1 MNLKQQLILCD
12 KALSN
17 NNFIEAKTLLEEV
30 IKIYPNI
37 FELNFKLALVNNFLG
52 NIEESIN
59 YYKKSIAINPNFSPS
74 YCNLGIIY
82 DKLNDRSLAI
92 KNYLIAIKVDPRN
105 FNAHYNL
112 GNTYFNI
119 EDLDNAEKHYYF
131 SININPNNIYPYN
144 NLLQIYDRTNNIIKL
159 DEIVKKA
166 KKVFSTNTIIDFFEW
181 ISEYKK
187 NNYKKVI
194 KIYETLKLDP
204 NDKLKNIVKTNIL
217 AKCYDHIGKY
227 NDAFKLFELSNN
239 ITKENYEDKFK
250 KENYTKLIKDRM
262 KFFSNISS
270 KILEKKPPIL
280 DDNGDPIFLI
290 GFPRS
295 GTTLLDTILRT
306 HESIEVLEEKPLV
319 QKLISEID
327 ISIKGDF
334 SKLLQIDEQT
344 IKKIRLSYFRN
355 RDKFLSANEDKIYID
370 KFPLNIIF
378 IAELNLIFP
387 NAKYILT
394 LRNPYDSVLSCF
406 MQSFAPNDAMSNFY
420 NLKDAS
426 NLYDKVMSIWTKYLE
441 ILDIDV
447 HTIKYEEIVDNFD
460 LSISSLLN
468 FLNLD
473 WNNRLKEFY
482 KTAAKRTM
490 INTPSSNQVNKP
502 LYKNSI
508 ERWKNYKNQFND
520 CNPNLEKWV
529 SNLKY

>member
-17 NNFIEAKTLLEEV
+17 NNFIEAKTLLEEI

-59 YYKKSIAINPNFSPS
+59 YYKKSIVINPNFSPS

-119 EDLDNAEKHYYF
+119 EDLDNAEKHYNF
-131 SININPNNIYPYN
+131 SISINPNNIYPYN

-166 KKVFSTNTIIDFFEW
+166 KKVFSTNAVIDFFEG

-239 ITKENYEDKFK
+239 ITKENYENKFK

-334 SKLLQIDEQT
+334 SKLLQIDEET

-355 RDKFLSANEDKIYID
+355 REKFISTDEKKIYVD

-378 IAELNLIFP
+378 IAEINRIFP
-387 NAKYILT
+387 NAKYILA
-394 LRNPYDSVLSCF
+394 LRNPYDTVLSCV
-406 MQSFAPNDAMSNFY
+406 MQSFEPNDAMSNLY

-426 NLYDKVMSIWTKYLE
+426 NLYDKVMSIWIKYLE

-447 HTIKYEEIVDNFD
+447 HTIKYEEIVNNFN

-468 FLNLD
+468 FLNLNWD
-473 WNNRLKEFY
+473 NRLKEFY